1 MTVFR
6 GDGARAG
13 PAGRRR
19 ALAPAENRLS
29 LRLIAEPAAPSV
41 VRGRIRSWLEG
52 HGWPED
58 AIDDVVLAVH
68 EAVANVVDHAYPP
81 GATGKV
87 AISASVLPD
96 GRRRRR
102 ARVVV
107 KDGGNWRP
115 PPADPGYRGRGLQMV
130 RGCMD
135 VVDIHPGTD
144 GRNGTKLTML
154 TAAVGTTPA
163 DAGRHPRLRRL
174 HHDLLDGV
182 HRAQQRTLIL
192 ACAAR
197 RLVDRVH
204 RRLTGWGVGPGRQ
217 PLRRED
223 GTHRV
228 RYVRMP

>member
-1 MTVFR
+1 VTVFR

-19 ALAPAENRLS
+19 ALAATGKNLS
-29 LRLIAEPAAPSV
+29 LRLVAEAAAPSV
-41 VRGRIRSWLEG
+41 VRGRVRRWLEG

-81 GATGKV
+81 GARGEV
-87 AISASVLPD
+87 AISASLLSD
-96 GRRRRR
+96 GPHRRRVH
-102 ARVVV
+102 VVV
-107 KDGGNWRP
+107 KDRGRWRP

-135 VVDIHPGTD
+135 VVDILPGTD
-144 GRNGTKLTML
+144 GRHGTKLTML
-154 TAAVGTTPA
+154 SAAVGTTPA
-163 DAGRHPRLRRL
+163 EVGSHPRLRRL

-182 HRAQQRTLIL
+182 HRAQQRTRIL

-197 RLVDRVH
+197 RLLGTVH
-204 RRLTGWGVGPGRQ
+204 RLTGWGLGPGAP
-217 PLRRED
+217 PLRREN
-223 GTHRV
+223 GTHHV
-228 RYVRMP
+228 QYVRTP